1 MKSIT
6 KILAG
11 LALVGSMAACTDGN
25 DWDVDGSETGL
36 FRPTSPK
43 AEQTAKGETT
53 INFTFSG
60 VPGATGYQI
69 EATTDSATFVASD
82 EVSSDN
88 ILIEA
93 TKSPVEQDGFVIG
106 NTYYSR
112 IRAISANGKS
122 SWVGI
127 SKVKMEEVN
136 LFTDAEITSTRIN
149 FLWTPTTTVSTIVLL
164 NADGEELERVELDE
178 EAITSGA
185 YAFTGLTPLTT
196 YTAELYAGVNR
207 CGSKS
212 VETTSSAAPGA
223 DKTITYNASKT
234 MQEQLD
240 AVAAEAEAGTT
251 YTVTVIIPAD
261 AANAKADNI
270 DSETGND
277 SDLKIPAGMSVTFY
291 GEFANAKNTLTIVK
305 TINIAGSHGS
315 ITFENLTITGNE
327 YLINQSD
334 LCNVESIIVKD
345 CKVSDFAKSLIRTQG
360 GTPDGKIGTIKLE
373 NSIFSNI
380 GTGYGFIHMDG
391 AVIDNINIDGC
402 TFNGICTAGKCFFM
416 MTRYIYATQSFTIA
430 NSTFYNFCG
439 NGKFFLDFN
448 DAANG
453 PATFEMKNVLFGKG
467 ADDVTDKNVRGTC
480 NTADGVEN
488 CKSASDFYKVIKGV
502 EATGKTSAEIFTDP
516 ENGDFTLK
524 ADCGVE
530 KCGDPRW
537 YTTAE

>member
-69 EATTDSATFVASD
+69 EATTDSATFEASD

-93 TKSPVEQDGFVIG
+93 TKSPVEQDGFVVG

-291 GEFANAKNTLTIVK
+291 GELANAKNTLTIVK

-380 GTGYGFIHMDG
+380 GSGYGFIHMDG

-416 MTRYIYATQSFTIA
+416 MTKYTYATQSFTIA

-439 NGKFFLDFN
+439 NGKYFLDFS

-467 ADDVTDKNVRGTC
+467 ADDVTNKNVHGSC